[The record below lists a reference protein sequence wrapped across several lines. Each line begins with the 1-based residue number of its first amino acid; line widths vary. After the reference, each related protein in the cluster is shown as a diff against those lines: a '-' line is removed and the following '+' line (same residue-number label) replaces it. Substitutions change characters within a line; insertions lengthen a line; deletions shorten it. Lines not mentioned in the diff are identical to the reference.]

1 MCVCSVVVVVAVAAG
16 QGAETDSG
24 EGGKKDSSLCLHAI
38 GYLVLQTNKKK
49 RKRNTSQRCRVG
61 VVRLMEL

>member
-1 MCVCSVVVVVAVAAG
+1 MCVRSVVVVAVAAG

-24 EGGKKDSSLCLHAI
+24 EGGGKDSSLCLHAI

-49 RKRNTSQRCRVG
+49 KKETPPKD
-61 VVRLMEL
+61 VVWVS

>member
-1 MCVCSVVVVVAVAAG
+1 MRSVVVVAVAAG

-24 EGGKKDSSLCLHAI
+24 EGGKDSSLCLHAI

-49 RKRNTSQRCRVG
+49 RKETPPKD
-61 VVRLMEL
+61 VVWVS